1 MKQAELP
8 LTRDIYTVSRLNREV
23 AQLLA
28 GSFPLIWL
36 EAEIS
41 NFSHPHSGHMYFS
54 LKDTDAQVRVA
65 MFRNRNL
72 YLGFRPENGMQVL
85 VRARIA
91 LYEPRG
97 DYQLIVE
104 HMEEAGDGA
113 LRRAFE
119 ELKRRLNAEGLFDPA
134 RKRPLP
140 AHPRQIGV
148 ITSPTGAALRDVLH
162 VLRRRYPLAPV
173 LVYPV
178 QVQGAQAAAD
188 IVKTLGLA
196 GQRGECDVLLLVRG
210 GGSLEDLQAFN
221 DERVARAVA
230 ASVIPV
236 VCGVGHEIDFTI
248 ADFVADLRAPTPSA
262 AAELA
267 TPDLAGLQ
275 RHATQLVL
283 RMAHIIRTCLQH
295 HGRHFQTLEHRLQ
308 RLHPQ
313 QRLNQQSQR
322 LDELE
327 LRLQRAT
334 RHNLQ
339 TATSRLRQLE
349 AALLAALPRAR
360 IAQLATLQQ
369 QLSQR
374 LTNAIKLAVSTR
386 QRALEALL
394 RNLDSVSPL
403 ATLTRGYAV
412 VTQPDSGKPL
422 KDAGEVQN
430 GETLDVRLAKGS
442 LNVTV
447 DKVSLKNQKP

>member
-1 MKQAELP
+1 MTQAELP
-8 LTRDIYTVSRLNREV
+8 LTRDIYTVGRLNREV

-28 GSFPLIWL
+28 GSFPMIWL

-54 LKDTDAQVRVA
+54 LKDTEAQVRAA
-65 MFRNRNL
+65 MFRTRNL
-72 YLGFRPENGMQVL
+72 YLGFRPQNGMLVL

-140 AHPRQIGV
+140 AHPRQVGIV
-148 ITSPTGAALRDVLH
+148 TSPTGAALRDVLN

-173 LVYPV
+173 LIYPV
-178 QVQGAQAAAD
+178 QVQGGQAATD
-188 IVKTLGLA
+188 IVKTLALA
-196 GQRGECDVLLLVRG
+196 GQRRDCDVLLLVRG

-230 ASVIPV
+230 ACAIPI

-248 ADFVADLRAPTPSA
+248 ADFTADLRAPTPSA

-267 TPDLAGLQ
+267 TPDLTELQ
-275 RHATQLVL
+275 RRGAQLTL
-283 RMAHIIRTCLQH
+283 RMAQIIKTCLQQQ
-295 HGRHFQTLEHRLQ
+295 GRHFKTLEQRLQ

-327 LRLQRAT
+327 LRLQRAAQ
-334 RHNLQ
+334 HNLRH
-339 TATSRLRQLE
+339 ASARLNRLE
-349 AALLAALPRAR
+349 ASLLAALPRAR
-360 IAQLATLQQ
+360 LAQLATMQQ

-374 LTNAIKLAVSTR
+374 LANAIKLTVSTR
-386 QRALEALL
+386 QRALNSLL
-394 RNLDSVSPL
+394 RNLDTVSPL
-403 ATLTRGYAV
+403 ATLTRGYAI
-412 VTQPDSGKPL
+412 VTQPDSGKPVR
-422 KDAGEVQN
+422 DAGEVKP
-430 GETLDVRLAKGS
+430 GEKLDVRLAKGGF
-442 LNVTV
+442 NVV
-447 DKVSLKNQKP
+447 VEKVSKK